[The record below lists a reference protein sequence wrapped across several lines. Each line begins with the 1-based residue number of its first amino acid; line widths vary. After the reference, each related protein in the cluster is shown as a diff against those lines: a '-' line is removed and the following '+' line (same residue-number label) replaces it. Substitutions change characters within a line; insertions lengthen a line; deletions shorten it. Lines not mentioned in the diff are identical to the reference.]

1 MRCTL
6 ASLAYRIACKNNPH
20 NLTRANAMKDINFIA
35 QFENAKDYI
44 RKLNVATVEITNP
57 FVLYIFEAFCAM
69 KFDTSKWNTF
79 ETH

>member
-1 MRCTL
+1 
-6 ASLAYRIACKNNPH
+6 
-20 NLTRANAMKDINFIA
+20 MKDINFIA